1 METRI
6 GTAYVAQIQTGAFQ
20 IQHQTSNPVSD
31 RYRFTDAGMDPKD
44 ITADMVD
51 LVLAYVALWF
61 TGDLSNARLSQS
73 FAALFQ
79 EARGYFEPITGL
91 ATGRLL

>member
-1 METRI
+1 MATRI
-6 GTAYVAQIQTGAFQ
+6 GEAYVAQIQTGEFH
-20 IQHQTSNPVSD
+20 IQHQTLNNL
-31 RYRFTDAGMDPKD
+31 YRFTTAGMDPTD
-44 ITADMVD
+44 ITSEMVD
-51 LVLAYVALWF
+51 LVFAYVALWF
-61 TGDLSNARLSQS
+61 TGDLRNARLSQS